1 MAIAETH
8 VSPQRV
14 GVRWRSRVRVRA
26 APIVLATC
34 TAFYAAFVARSA
46 FSFEGRTYFALFD
59 DGMISMG
66 YGRNLAEGHGLTW
79 PGAGHVEGYT
89 NFLWTLWMAVV
100 HLLPISPAKTSLVI
114 MLTGAALLIGTMLVV
129 RAICLRL
136 QPERPM
142 LANVAMLLTGLFY
155 PLVFWSL
162 RGMEVSLAAL
172 LVAAAVLL
180 ALRLEE
186 DPTPRRAWALAGCM
200 GLAVLTRD
208 DLLPPCVVVA
218 AYAVWAAAPDARRR
232 VAATLGG
239 TLVAVVGGHIAFR
252 LAYYGDPLPNTFYL
266 KLTGIPLGERLKR
279 GGTALAYTWL
289 FTLFTP
295 LLLAGGYLA
304 SRRRSLPRGAVLLAA
319 IVVVQSAYSL
329 YVGGDAWELL
339 RIANR
344 YVTTAAPLL
353 MVLVAL
359 GLGELQSPRGR
370 GLAPWLA
377 GAFVA
382 MAIVVSHDWLPLIR
396 LELWPTPG
404 LRLGSVAIAIAG
416 AALVLATG
424 RLRAGAGVAAIAL
437 AALVLVQVDHK
448 PGMDWVR
455 DNASGVDLDAYF
467 ARVGVILREG
477 TRPGTRIAVV
487 PAGNTPYFADR
498 PAIDMLGKMDPVIAR
513 RPPRG
518 PLKPGHNKWDYGYS
532 IGRLRPDVVSL
543 LWFAT
548 PADLCRIKGWG
559 YRHLV
564 HEFFVLSGA
573 PGVNASAL
581 APRLGVLITKGAPV
595 TLPPTPAHC
604 GPPA

>member
-1 MAIAETH
+1 
-8 VSPQRV
+8 
-14 GVRWRSRVRVRA
+14 VRVRA
-26 APIVLATC
+26 VPLVLGAC
-34 TAFYAAFVARSA
+34 GAFYAVFIARTA

-66 YGRNLAEGHGLTW
+66 YGRSLAEGHGLTW

-114 MLTGAALLIGTMLVV
+114 MLTGAALLIGTMLIV

-136 QPERPM
+136 QPERPL
-142 LANVAMLLTGLFY
+142 LAVVAMLLTGLFY
-155 PLVFWSL
+155 PLVYWSL

-180 ALRLEE
+180 ALRIEE
-186 DPTPRRAWALAGCM
+186 TPTPRLVWALAGCI

-208 DLLPPCVVVA
+208 DLLLPCLVVA
-218 AYAVWAAAPDARRR
+218 AYAVWVAAPAARRR
-232 VAATLGG
+232 VALILGG
-239 TLVAVVGGHIAFR
+239 TLVGVVGGHIAFR
-252 LAYYGDPLPNTFYL
+252 LAYYGDALPNTYYL
-266 KLTGIPLGERLKR
+266 KLTGIPIEERLRR

-289 FTLFTP
+289 FTLFVP
-295 LLLAGGYLA
+295 MLLAGGYIA

-329 YVGGDAWELL
+329 YVGGDAWE
-339 RIANR
+339 IIGFANR

-359 GLGELQSPRGR
+359 GLGELLSSRGR
-370 GLAPWLA
+370 RLAPWLA

-396 LELWPTPG
+396 LELSPTQG
-404 LRLGSVAIAIAG
+404 LRPGSIALAVAGAVLVLAIGRLRPGAAGAG
-416 AALVLATG
+416 AAL
-424 RLRAGAGVAAIAL
+424 AIAL

-448 PGMDWVR
+448 PAGDWVR
-455 DNASGVDLDAYF
+455 DNAVGINLDAYF
-467 ARVGVILREG
+467 ARVGVLLREG

-498 PAIDMLGKMDPVIAR
+498 PAIDMLGKMDRVIAR

-532 IGRLRPDVVSL
+532 IGRLRPDVIAL

-548 PADLCRIKGWG
+548 PAELCRIQGWG
-559 YRHLV
+559 YRRLV
-564 HEFFVLSGA
+564 HEFFVRNGS
-573 PGVNASAL
+573 PGVNADL
-581 APRLGVLITKGAPV
+581 LRRRLGALVTTGAP
-595 TLPPTPAHC
+595 TPLPPTPAHC
-604 GPPA
+604 QAVGAPE